1 MEGHN
6 SASDWWR
13 WEHDG
18 HIEGGVVS
26 GAACDHWSKAAAD
39 LELAAGLGTNSYRFS
54 VEWAKL
60 EPAEGEWCEEAFSW
74 YDSLLGHCERLGLV
88 PMLTLHHFTLPAW
101 LADKGGFSSPE
112 SVPAFQRFVEK
123 VAARLGM
130 RVPLWCTFNEPMVLL
145 MGSYVG
151 GFMPPALF
159 APELFGRACE
169 NILRAHLLAY
179 DHLHANLTE
188 RSGPWQGLPL
198 QVGVANNMLDFLPD
212 RWWHPMEQGL
222 ARVIRRFY
230 NRAWLDALT
239 GRRQHFGVPFVL
251 PRARSV
257 AEARGRKL
265 IDFVGVNYYTKAY
278 VKWRPRD
285 SSAETLKQLPLGV
298 SFARR
303 TEPQS
308 DLGWAVHPAGFRSV
322 LREAGSYGLPIY
334 ITENGLADREDSLRP
349 AYLLSHLR
357 EVAGALKDGID
368 VRGFYYWSL
377 LDNFEWVKGFGPR
390 FGLFHVDYQT
400 LARSARPSAQ
410 LFKRVIAAHQGGIR
424 PSREILGNF

>member
-26 GAACDHWSKAAAD
+26 GAACDHWGRAASD
-39 LELAAGLGTNSYRFS
+39 LELAAGLGTNTYRFS

-60 EPAEGEWCEEAFSW
+60 EPEEGRWNEDAFYW
-74 YDSLLGHCERLGLV
+74 YSELLDHCERLSLL

-101 LADKGGFSSPE
+101 LAEKGGFSSPD

-123 VAARLGM
+123 VVERFGA

-159 APELFGRACE
+159 APELFSRACL
-169 NILRAHLLAY
+169 NILRAHLQAY
-179 DHLHANLTE
+179 DFIHSHISE
-188 RSGPWQGLPL
+188 RTGPWNEVPI
-198 QVGVANNMLDFLPD
+198 QVGIANNMLDFLPD
-212 RWWHPMEQGL
+212 RWWHGLEQGF
-222 ARVIRRFY
+222 AWVIRRFY
-230 NRAWLDALT
+230 NRSWLDALS
-239 GRRQHFGVPFVL
+239 GKRQHFGVPFVL
-251 PRARSV
+251 PAPPELP
-257 AEARGRKL
+257 EARGRRSM
-265 IDFVGVNYYTKAY
+265 DFIGVNYYTKAY

-285 SSAETLKQLPLGV
+285 SSGESLKQLPLGV
-298 SFARR
+298 AFARR
-303 TEPQS
+303 KEEQS
-308 DLGWAVHPAGFRSV
+308 DLGWAHHPQGFRSV
-322 LREAGSYGLPIY
+322 IREAAAYGLPLY

-349 AYLLSHLR
+349 AYLLSHLK
-357 EVAGALKDGID
+357 EVAQARREGID
-368 VRGFYYWSL
+368 IRGYYYWSL

-390 FGLFHVDYQT
+390 FGLFHVDYQSFART
-400 LARSARPSAQ
+400 ARSSA
-410 LFKRVIAAHQGGIR
+410 LLYKKVIAAHQGGVG
-424 PSREILGNF
+424 PSREILENF